1 MTSINWMI
9 RKWRSY
15 NCIHLRYQSCEGRIV
30 NIVTT
35 DIAAYDHTLGT
46 NILIALLN
54 ICVRDNKHI
63 NSCCL
68 QRPLC
73 EGLQRLLQND
83 NTCLQSFSEF
93 YFTNITHV
101 SSNNFIETCAKK
113 KCYWRCQDVSVQSCQ
128 VISTRYWALVSA
140 QSHIK
145 ATMKKYIEF
154 I

>member
-1 MTSINWMI
+1 MI
-9 RKWRSY
+9 
-15 NCIHLRYQSCEGRIV
+15 IHLAQTSSLLIV
-30 NIVTT
+30 
-35 DIAAYDHTLGT
+35 
-46 NILIALLN
+46 LLN
-54 ICVRDNKHI
+54 ISVRDNKH
-63 NSCCL
+63 NNCCCL

-101 SSNNFIETCAKK
+101 SSNNFIETCAEK

-128 VISTRYWALVSA
+128 VVSTRYWALVSA

-145 ATMKKYIEF
+145 ATTMKNILNLYIKKISNIIFEINSKRF
-154 I
+154 LSILWSSVLRTASS